1 LANIAVSVEQL
12 RLKFSGEQKLIFQD
26 FNLHIPEGQKIL
38 ILGPSGSGKS
48 TLLQVLSGIIPTYS
62 SVPMHCASI
71 QTPEHWGFVFQDPD
85 TQFCMSYVD
94 EELAFVLENRQIAR
108 ESMEPAMH
116 HVLGIVG
123 LQLPS
128 LHTPIRSLS
137 QGMKQRLALAAVLLL
152 EPHTVFLDEPSALLD
167 PEGKRLIWESLRNSL
182 QQHTVIVVEHHVD
195 GILDWF
201 DRVVILNESGVIVAD
216 DTPSSVFETQQQLL
230 LQYGIWYPNI
240 WQTYLS
246 GQEQSSKQSS
256 THTNSNIIMELEQ
269 FCGLRG
275 SRTLI
280 EVEHATITE
289 GSWIAITGANGAGKS
304 SLLLALARLIDSSGQ
319 YKIRNQAITTG
330 KARKAKVPQ
339 DISFVFQSPEL
350 QFIADTVFDEL
361 LHSYELSLAQP
372 HNNTDKAQKK
382 QQDIKVYEDSK
393 ETIQNLFAQFRLDM
407 PLERHPFECSVGQ
420 KRRLSILTAM
430 VEQRPILLLDEPTFG
445 QDAANTFTI
454 IEKLQHM
461 NAQGITIIMIT
472 HDPIIATLIA
482 SEEWHITDGR
492 LHSITINDRGAERGD
507 TNGQCLE
514 LVRTN

>member
-1 LANIAVSVEQL
+1 MSNIAVSVEQL
-12 RLKFSGEQKLIFQD
+12 RLKFSGEPNLIFQD
-26 FNLHIPEGQKIL
+26 FSIHIPEGQKIL

-48 TLLQVLSGIIPTYS
+48 TLLQVLSGIIPNYS
-62 SVPMHCASI
+62 SVPMSYASI

-108 ESMEPAMH
+108 ELMEPAMH
-116 HVLGIVG
+116 HVLDVVG

-128 LHTPIRSLS
+128 LHTPIRNLS

-152 EPHTVFLDEPSALLD
+152 EPRTVFLDEPSALLD
-167 PEGKRLIWESLRNSL
+167 PEGKHLIWESLRKSL
-182 QQHTVIVVEHHVD
+182 QKHTVIVVEHHVD

-216 DTPSSVFETQQQLL
+216 DTPSSIFETQQQLL

-240 WQTYLS
+240 WHTYLS
-246 GQEQSSKQSS
+246 KHQSS
-256 THTNSNIIMELEQ
+256 SNNYVTRANTRAIIELEQ
-269 FCGLRG
+269 FIGSRG
-275 SRTLI
+275 GRTLI
-280 EVEHATITE
+280 RVEQATITE
-289 GSWIAITGANGAGKS
+289 GAWIAITGANGAGKS

-319 YKIRNQAITTG
+319 YKIYNQTLTTG
-330 KARKAKVPQ
+330 KARKTTVPQ
-339 DISFVFQSPEL
+339 HISFVFQSPEL
-350 QFIADTVFDEL
+350 QFVADTVYDEL
-361 LHSYELSLAQP
+361 HHSYKLASAQP
-372 HNNTDKAQKK
+372 NDNNIKGK
-382 QQDIKVYEDSK
+382 QQQERTAHEDDK
-393 ETIQNLFAQFRLDM
+393 QTIQNLFTQFRLNM
-407 PLERHPFECSVGQ
+407 PLDRHPFECSVGQ

-454 IEKLQHM
+454 IEELQKM

-472 HDPIIATLIA
+472 HDPIIASLIA

-492 LHSITINDRGAERGD
+492 LQSITINERLAERGGTD
-507 TNGQCLE
+507 GQCLE
-514 LVRTN
+514 LVRTI